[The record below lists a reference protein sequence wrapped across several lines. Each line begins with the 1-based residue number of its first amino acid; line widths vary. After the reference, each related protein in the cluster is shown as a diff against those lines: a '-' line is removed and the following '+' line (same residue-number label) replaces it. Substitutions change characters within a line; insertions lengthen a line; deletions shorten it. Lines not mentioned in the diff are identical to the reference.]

1 MAPTKK
7 DGSSSSKTRSSSS
20 SKISLKKVKGE
31 NFYRN
36 AKQVARIKMLN
47 GGKPVRDKDGK
58 IIQAAAFQK
67 GEDET
72 KPGRVQPDRR
82 WFGACA
88 CLTIFCSQLIVVL
101 LPGNTRV
108 ISQQALDHFRTSL
121 ATKKDDPYSVL
132 LRRNKLPMALLD
144 DAANPNIRK
153 VRQQILMKFAIFIN

>member
-1 MAPTKK
+1 MAPSKK
-7 DGSSSSKTRSSSS
+7 TSDAKTRSSSS
-20 SKISLKKVKGE
+20 VSLKKVKGE

-36 AKQVARIKMLN
+36 AKQVGRLKMLS
-47 GGKPVRDKDGK
+47 GGKAVRDKDGK

-82 WFGACA
+82 WFGMSKWY
-88 CLTIFCSQLIVVL
+88 LQRGMYLSDNVQ
-101 LPGNTRV
+101 GNTRV
-108 ISQQALDHFRTSL
+108 ISQKALDHFRTSL
-121 ATKKDDPYSVL
+121 AGKQHDPYSVL

-153 VRQQILMKFAIFIN
+153 VRLWPYSIF